1 VTAQIIPFPSTLSRV
16 DLLCRAVAEDKGPR
30 ELITFEAHPDSVCVR
45 VAGLELWLT
54 PEEATDL
61 AVDLVE
67 TARDAEALV

>member
-1 VTAQIIPFPSTLSRV
+1 MSNLIQFPPRPMERI
-16 DLLCRAVAEDKGPR
+16 DLLCKAISEEKGPR

-45 VAGLELWLT
+45 VAGLEIWLT